1 MSILTKISI
10 VILVVASI
18 VASVVFTALATVQPN
33 WKHSYDQEIQAYSRL
48 EGRCQEYMA
57 EAVQARTQLTDASSE
72 YSTKHAA
79 AVDRLYAVQQALHA
93 KTIQNVGLTDNA
105 AIFAAEIAAI
115 QRTVA
120 KNLLT
125 LNQYKKEGEEA
136 RKRLALASQ
145 NLSDVSDTL
154 SKAESVIEQIQL
166 NNKGARETIAE
177 LRAQLVQKDETI
189 GKLRRSGGKIRKD
202 TGEVFADEAI
212 TGTISAVDNQLV
224 AINVGSANGIKKG
237 MKLIVYRGGTFVGH
251 IRIQLVKLDESV
263 GLVID
268 KKINPQPGDKATT
281 RLD

>member
-1 MSILTKISI
+1 LSILTKISI

-33 WKHSYDQEIQAYSRL
+33 WKHSYDQEIQAYNRL

-57 EAVQARTQLTDASSE
+57 EAVQARTKLTNASSDYNTK
-72 YSTKHAA
+72 YSS
-79 AVDRLYAVQQALHA
+79 AVDRMYAAQQAALELA
-93 KTIQNVGLTDNA
+93 NQITKQTDNNGLLA
-105 AIFAAEIAAI
+105 AKIAEI
-115 QRTVA
+115 QRTA
-120 KNLLT
+120 EKNLVT
-125 LNQYKKEGEEA
+125 LRQYKAEGEAA
-136 RKRLALASQ
+136 RKDLMVATKS
-145 NLSDVSDTL
+145 LSDISDVL

-189 GKLRRSGGKIRKD
+189 AKLRRSGGKIKKD

-251 IRIQLVKLDESV
+251 IRIQQVKLDESV

>member
-136 RKRLALASQ
+136 RKRLALASK

-189 GKLRRSGGKIRKD
+189 GKLRRSGGKIRKP

>member
-1 MSILTKISI
+1 MSIITKISI